1 MTQARRL
8 VAETRVSA
16 RSCSSSEMAKRRMAG
31 SPFIG
36 AQEPEVTD
44 PYEEECIIM
53 QELAQLK
60 GEQEPPDEP

>member
-1 MTQARRL
+1 LT
-8 VAETRVSA
+8 
-16 RSCSSSEMAKRRMAG
+16 AG
-31 SPFIG
+31 TLRPWR
-36 AQEPEVTD
+36 AQEPEVAD